1 MAHCSGRGDELFVGD
16 IAHITIWEQGG
27 VAQVILFYYI
37 ISVTLLLFIL
47 LNRTSLTRENI
58 FQNLKRNFVSTR
70 SLVISRITGHSVN
83 LDLNIEQCYNTHYNK
98 TLASFEFLLN
108 QK

>member
-37 ISVTLLLFIL
+37 ILVTC
-47 LNRTSLTRENI
+47 
-58 FQNLKRNFVSTR
+58 KY
-70 SLVISRITGHSVN
+70 G
-83 LDLNIEQCYNTHYNK
+83 CYFSCLEYCN
-98 TLASFEFLLN
+98 
-108 QK
+108 

>member
-70 SLVISRITGHSVN
+70 SLLISRITGHSVN

-98 TLASFEFLLN
+98 TL
-108 QK
+108 

>member
-70 SLVISRITGHSVN
+70 SLVISCITGHSVN

-98 TLASFEFLLN
+98 TL
-108 QK
+108 

>member
-27 VAQVILFYYI
+27 VAQVILLYYI
-37 ISVTLLLFIL
+37 ILVTLLLFIL
-47 LNRTSLTRENI
+47 LNRTSLTREI
-58 FQNLKRNFVSTR
+58 FFKTCLKRNFVSTR
-70 SLVISRITGHSVN
+70 GLVISRITGHSVN

-98 TLASFEFLLN
+98 TLASF
-108 QK
+108 

>member
-47 LNRTSLTRENI
+47 LNRTSLTREI
-58 FQNLKRNFVSTR
+58 FV
-70 SLVISRITGHSVN
+70 
-83 LDLNIEQCYNTHYNK
+83 K
-98 TLASFEFLLN
+98 TWTEILYLHAA
-108 QK
+108 